1 MNGELVDLYGRR
13 VHVYYK
19 ETWVQEA
26 GFKDSKTSIIQSY
39 SGLDGIVE
47 KDTQNFIFLKD
58 VMFKRVKGVVESE
71 RIKEHIVSKDLV
83 GGITPE

>member
-1 MNGELVDLYGRR
+1 MNGELVNFYGKR

-19 ETWVQEA
+19 KTWVQEA
-26 GFKDSKTSIIQSY
+26 GFKGSKTPVTQSY

-58 VMFKRVKGVVESE
+58 VMFKRVKGVVECE